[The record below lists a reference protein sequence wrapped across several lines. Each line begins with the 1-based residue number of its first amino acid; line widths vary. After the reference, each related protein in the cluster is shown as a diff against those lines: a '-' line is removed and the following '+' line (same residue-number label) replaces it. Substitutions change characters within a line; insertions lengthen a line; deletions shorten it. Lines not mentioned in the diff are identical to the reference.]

1 MIRRVDFMEKFH
13 LFFSLFSEEIDL
25 LGWELMGGTKGEIY
39 VHMITRQRLNTNR
52 KLRIFPPNLLKR
64 YADLQSCGTVS
75 PTSLCSRLIPSQK
88 GHYTGLG
95 GENCRG
101 PGERAQK
108 SHRKPPIPHITAFS
122 ISEYKIAAC

>member
-1 MIRRVDFMEKFH
+1 MIQRVDFMEKFH

-25 LGWELMGGTKGEIY
+25 LGWELMGGTKGELY

-64 YADLQSCGTVS
+64 CADLQSFGTVS
-75 PTSLCSRLIPSQK
+75 PTSLCSWLLPSQK

-101 PGERAQK
+101 PGERAKK
-108 SHRKPPIPHITAFS
+108 SHLKPLHPSHHCLFDF
-122 ISEYKIAAC
+122 